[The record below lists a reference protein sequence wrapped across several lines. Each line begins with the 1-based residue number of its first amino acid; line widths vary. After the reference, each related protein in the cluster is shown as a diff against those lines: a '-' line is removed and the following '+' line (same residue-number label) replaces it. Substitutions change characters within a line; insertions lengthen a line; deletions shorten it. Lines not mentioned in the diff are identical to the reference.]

1 MTHVERLSSG
11 AIDTTPMRIAGML
24 LLSGLTLATAAEMG
38 RGAPALMRD
47 STTHALPDG
56 ERRMSGLHLRKKAAV
71 EKDAKHVDA

>member
-1 MTHVERLSSG
+1 
-11 AIDTTPMRIAGML
+11 MRIAGML

-56 ERRMSGLHLRKKAAV
+56 ERRMSEAHRRLHLHLPQEGGGGERREAR
-71 EKDAKHVDA
+71 